1 MASSTTA
8 GFLGRSSSNNSNMR
22 GLVQFIADLRN
33 ARARELEEKR
43 INKEL
48 ANIRQKFKDGNLSGY
63 HKKKY
68 VCKLLYIYI
77 LGWNVDFGHLEA
89 VNLISANKYS
99 EKQIGYL
106 AMTLFLHEKH
116 ELLHLVVNSIRK
128 DLLDH
133 NELFNCLALHAIAN
147 VGGREMGEALSGEV
161 HRLLISPTSKAFVKK
176 KAALTLVRLYR
187 KHPDIVQPQW
197 AERIISLMDDGD
209 LGVALSVTS
218 LVMTLAQ
225 DNLDQYKGAY
235 VKAAARLK
243 RIVIDGDYN
252 ADYLYYKVPCPW
264 IQVKLLR
271 LLQYFPP
278 SDDSH
283 VREMIRESLQK
294 ILNLALETNKNVQQ
308 NNAQNAVL
316 FEAINL
322 IIHLD
327 TEHALMKQISS
338 RLGRFIQS
346 RETNVRYLGLEAMTH
361 LAARAD
367 TLDPIKQHQD
377 VILGS
382 LKDRDISVRRKGLD
396 LLYSMCD
403 STNAQ
408 PIVGELL
415 HYLQNADFAIREEMV
430 LKIAILTEKYATD
443 VQWYVDISLRLI
455 AMAGDHVSDEV
466 WHRVI
471 QIITNNEELQV
482 YAARNTLQYVKQ
494 DHVHE
499 TLVKIGAYILGEF
512 GHLIAEDKGCSPIE
526 QFLALQS
533 KLPACC
539 SGTRA
544 MILSSFIKFVNLF
557 PEIKPQLIRIFDIYS
572 HTLDSELQQRACEY
586 LALANLPTDD
596 LLRTVCDEM
605 PPFPERQSALLS
617 RLHQKHANTSDKRTW
632 VVGGKDANA
641 DATELIMAK
650 NPGLKRTFSAN
661 SEANGNGHAN
671 GGPANGANCHS
682 AVHDLAGLDMNNLGA
697 AEPKSFKP
705 PPNLASAA
713 HLSPGWEK
721 GFNRLLLKAEGI
733 LFEDGQIQ
741 VGVRSEYRG
750 QMACLILYFSNKT
763 PAIIS
768 SFTTTLDLDETE
780 KGNLTWDIKGL
791 PEPTITQGAQAQQVI
806 MFEAKKVFDKSPTMR
821 ISYLAGA
828 LQALT
833 LKLPV
838 AIHKFMDP
846 ADLSADDFFKR
857 WKQIGA
863 APREAQQIF
872 GLSGRKDTDREITE
886 DFVRRVLEGFRWGLL
901 DGVDPNK
908 KNFVGASVLHTA
920 EGGKFGCLMRLE
932 PNYGSQMV
940 RLTLRATDES
950 VPAVLLK
957 LMVDR
962 LSSGMSTAPEKYVP
976 PTTREISEA
985 FSNVMVK

>member
-1 MASSTTA
+1 MASSGPT
-8 GFLGRSSSNNSNMR
+8 GFLGRSSSSNSNMR

-176 KAALTLVRLYR
+176 KAALTLLRLFR

-197 AERIISLMDDGD
+197 AERIISLMDDVD

-218 LVMTLAQ
+218 LVMALAQ
-225 DNLDQYKGAY
+225 DNPEQYKGAY
-235 VKAAARLK
+235 TKAAARLK
-243 RIVIDGDYN
+243 RILIDGEF
-252 ADYLYYKVPCPW
+252 AGDYLYYKVPCPW

-283 VREMIRESLQK
+283 VRDMIRESCQK

-322 IIHLD
+322 IIHLE
-327 TEHALMKQISS
+327 TENALMKQISS

-361 LAARAD
+361 LAARSD

-408 PIVGELL
+408 VIVGELL

-443 VQWYVDISLRLI
+443 VQWYVNISLRLI

-466 WHRVI
+466 WQRVT
-471 QIITNNEELQV
+471 QIVTNNEELQV
-482 YAARNTLQYVKQ
+482 YAARNILQYVKQ
-494 DHVHE
+494 DHCHE

-512 GHLIAEDKGCSPIE
+512 GHLIAEEQGCSPIE
-526 QFLALQS
+526 QFLALQG
-533 KLPACC
+533 KLAATS
-539 SGTRA
+539 SGTRG
-544 MILSSFIKFVNLF
+544 MILSCFIKFVNLF
-557 PEIKPQLIRIFDIYS
+557 PEIKPQLVNVFHVYS

-586 LALANLPTDD
+586 LTLVSMPSDD

-641 DATELIMAK
+641 DAAELKMAK
-650 NPGLKRTFSAN
+650 TTSLRRTFSTA
-661 SEANGNGHAN
+661 NGHAN
-671 GGPANGANCHS
+671 GNANGKANGSNGQS
-682 AVHDLAGLDMNNLGA
+682 AANDLVGLDMNNLGP
-697 AEPKSFKP
+697 AEEKALKA

-721 GFNRLLLKAEGI
+721 GFNRLLLRADGV

-750 QMACLILYFSNKT
+750 QMACLILYFTNKT
-763 PAIIS
+763 PALVS
-768 SFTTTLDLDETE
+768 SFTTTLDLDESE
-780 KGNLTWDIKGL
+780 KSKLSWDIKGL
-791 PEPTITQGAQAQQVI
+791 PDTTISQGGQAQQVI
-806 MFEAKKVFDKSPTMR
+806 MFEAKKVFEKSPTIR

-838 AIHKFMDP
+838 TIHKFMD
-846 ADLSADDFFKR
+846 AAELSADDFFKR
-857 WKQIGA
+857 WKQIGGP
-863 APREAQQIF
+863 PREAQQIF
-872 GLSGRKDTDREITE
+872 GLTGPKDGERELTE
-886 DFVRRVLEGFRWGLL
+886 SFVRSVLEGFRWGLL
-901 DGVDPNK
+901 HNVDPNQ
-908 KNFVGASVLHTA
+908 KNFVGASVVHTS
-920 EGGKFGCLMRLE
+920 EGGKFGCLLRLE
-932 PNYGSQMV
+932 PNYSSHMV
-940 RLTLRATDES
+940 RLTIRATDDAL
-950 VPAVLLK
+950 PPVLLK
-957 LMVDR
+957 MMEER
-962 LSSGMSTAPEKYVP
+962 LAQGVSIRPEKYEA
-976 PTTREISEA
+976 PTASEISDS
-985 FSNVMVK
+985 FRNIMVR

>member
-1 MASSTTA
+1 MATSAATSFLSRGSS
-8 GFLGRSSSNNSNMR
+8 GNNSNMR

-48 ANIRQKFKDGNLSGY
+48 ANIRQKFKDGSLSGY

-106 AMTLFLHEKH
+106 AMTLFLHESH

-128 DLLDH
+128 DLTDH

-147 VGGREMGEALSGEV
+147 VGSREMGEALSGEV
-161 HRLLISPTSKAFVKK
+161 HRLLISPTSKPFVKK
-176 KAALTLVRLYR
+176 KAALTLLRLYR

-197 AERIISLMDDGD
+197 AERIIALMDDVD
-209 LGVALSVTS
+209 MGVALSVTS
-218 LVMTLAQ
+218 LVMALAQ
-225 DNLDQYKGAY
+225 DNPEQYKGSY
-235 VKAAARLK
+235 VKAASRMK
-243 RIVIDGDYN
+243 RILVDGEF
-252 ADYLYYKVPCPW
+252 APDYLYYKVPCPW
-264 IQVKLLR
+264 IQVKMLR

-278 SDDSH
+278 SEDTH
-283 VREMIRESLQK
+283 VRDLIRESLQK
-294 ILNLALETNKNVQQ
+294 ILNLALEMPKNVQQ

-327 TEHALMKQISS
+327 TEQALMSQIST
-338 RLGRFIQS
+338 RLGKFIQS

-361 LAARAD
+361 LAARAE
-367 TLDPIKQHQD
+367 TLDPIKQHQS
-377 VILGS
+377 IIIGS

-443 VQWYVDISLRLI
+443 IQWYVDISLRLI

-471 QIITNNEELQV
+471 QIVTNNEQLQV
-482 YAARNTLQYVKQ
+482 YAAQNILQYVKA
-494 DHVHE
+494 DHCHE
-499 TLVKIGAYILGEF
+499 TLVKIGGYLLGEF

-526 QFLALQS
+526 QFLALQG
-533 KLPACC
+533 KLQGC
-539 SGTRA
+539 SSSTRA
-544 MILSSFIKFVNLF
+544 IILSSFIKFVNLF
-557 PEIKPQLIRIFDIYS
+557 PEIKPRLMYVFQAYS

-586 LALANLPTDD
+586 LALASLPTDD

-632 VVGGKDANA
+632 IVGGKDANA
-641 DATELIMAK
+641 NEKDMVK
-650 NPGLKRTFSAN
+650 NPGLNRTLST
-661 SEANGNGHAN
+661 NGNGVT
-671 GGPANGANCHS
+671 NGATNGTNGH
-682 AVHDLAGLDMNNLGA
+682 AKGANDLAGLDMMDAGPS
-697 AEPKSFKP
+697 EPKTLKQ
-705 PPNLASAA
+705 PNLASTA
-713 HLSPGWEK
+713 HLSPDWEIGYNK
-721 GFNRLLLKAEGI
+721 LLLKGEGI
-733 LFEDGQIQ
+733 LYEDGQIQ

-750 QMACLILYFSNKT
+750 QMACVILYFLNKA
-763 PAIIS
+763 PVAVS
-768 SFTTTLDLDETE
+768 SFTTTLDLDASE
-780 KGNLTWDIKGL
+780 KGNLTWEVKGL
-791 PEPTITQGAQAQQVI
+791 PESTISQGSQSQQMI
-806 MFEAKKVFDKSPTMR
+806 MFTAQNVFDKSPTIR

-838 AIHKFMDP
+838 TIHKFMD
-846 ADLSADDFFKR
+846 AAELTAEDFFKR
-857 WKQIGA
+857 WNQIGG
-863 APREAQQIF
+863 APREEQRVF
-872 GLSGRKDTDREITE
+872 GIKGSNREFNDSFIRKT
-886 DFVRRVLEGFRWGLL
+886 VQGFRWGVL
-901 DGVDPNK
+901 DGVDKNQ
-908 KNFVGASVLHTA
+908 KNFVGASVLHI
-920 EGGKFGCLMRLE
+920 GGGRKFGCLLRLE
-932 PNYGSQMV
+932 PNYAKQMI
-940 RLTLRATDES
+940 RLTIRATDES
-950 VPAVLLK
+950 VPATMIN
-957 LMVDR
+957 LMEQR
-962 LSSGMSTAPEKYVP
+962 LAVGQSTQPEVFQP
-976 PTTREISEA
+976 PTMREMSDV
-985 FSNVMVK
+985 FGNVLVT

>member
-1 MASSTTA
+1 MASSAAA
-8 GFLGRSSSNNSNMR
+8 GFLGRSSSSNSNMR

-33 ARARELEEKR
+33 ARARDLEEKR

-89 VNLISANKYS
+89 VNLISASKYS

-147 VGGREMGEALSGEV
+147 VGGREMGEALSPEV

-176 KAALTLVRLYR
+176 KAALTLLRLYR
-187 KHPDIVQPQW
+187 KHPDIIQPQW
-197 AERIISLMDDGD
+197 AERIISLMDDLD

-218 LVMTLAQ
+218 LVMAVAQ
-225 DNLDQYKGAY
+225 DNAEQYKGAY
-235 VKAAARLK
+235 VKAASRLK
-243 RIVIDGDYN
+243 RILIDGDYT

-278 SDDSH
+278 SEDSH

-294 ILNLALETNKNVQQ
+294 ILNLAMETNKNVQQ

-327 TEHALMKQISS
+327 TEHALMKQIST
-338 RLGRFIQS
+338 RLGRFITS

-361 LAARAD
+361 LAARAEN
-367 TLDPIKQHQD
+367 LDPIKQHQE

-403 STNAQ
+403 STNSV
-408 PIVGELL
+408 PIVSELL
-415 HYLQNADFAIREEMV
+415 HYLQNADFAIREEMA

-443 VQWYVDISLRLI
+443 IQWYINVSLRLVAI
-455 AMAGDHVSDEV
+455 AGDHLSDEV
-466 WHRVI
+466 WQRVI
-471 QIITNNEELQV
+471 QIVTNNEELQV
-482 YAARNTLQYVKQ
+482 YAAHNTLQHVKQ
-494 DHVHE
+494 DHCHE

-512 GHLIAEDKGCSPIE
+512 GHLIAEEPGCSPIE
-526 QFLALQS
+526 QFMALS
-533 KLPACC
+533 RKLPAC
-539 SGTRA
+539 SSSTRA

-557 PEIKPQLIRIFDIYS
+557 PEIKPQLLHVFELYS
-572 HTLDSELQQRACEY
+572 HTLDPELQQRAFEY
-586 LALANLPTDD
+586 LTLASQPTDD

-617 RLHQKHANTSDKRTW
+617 RLHQKHAGTSDKRTW
-632 VVGGKDANA
+632 VVGGKDANS
-641 DATELIMAK
+641 DTTELNMAK
-650 NPGLKRTFSAN
+650 NPSLRRTFSSN
-661 SEANGNGHAN
+661 GPVNGNGAAN
-671 GGPANGANCHS
+671 GSANGTNGHS
-682 AVHDLAGLDMNNLGA
+682 NDLAGLDMNAGPVPEKLL
-697 AEPKSFKP
+697 KV
-705 PPNLASAA
+705 PNLASAA
-713 HLSPGWEK
+713 HLSPGWESGYNK
-721 GFNRLLLKAEGI
+721 LLLKADGV
-733 LFEDGQIQ
+733 LFEDGQLQ

-750 QMACLILYFSNKT
+750 QMACLILYFTNKT
-763 PAIIS
+763 PATVS
-768 SFTTTLDLDETE
+768 SFTTTLDLDESE
-780 KGNLTWDIKGL
+780 KENLSWDVKSM
-791 PEPTITQGAQAQQVI
+791 PESSIMQGAQSRLII
-806 MFEAKKVFDKSPTMR
+806 MFEAKKVFTKSPTIR

-833 LKLPV
+833 LMLPLT
-838 AIHKFMDP
+838 AHKFMDP
-846 ADLSADDFFKR
+846 ADLTADDFFKR
-857 WKQIGA
+857 WKQIGGP
-863 APREAQQIF
+863 PREAQQII
-872 GLSGRKDTDREITE
+872 GLAPGKSKSREINE
-886 DFVRRVLEGFRWGLL
+886 DFIRKTIQGFRWGILN
-901 DGVDPNK
+901 GVDPNS
-908 KNFVGASVLHTA
+908 KNFVGASVLHTS

-932 PNYGSQMV
+932 PNYSSQMV
-940 RLTLRATDES
+940 RLTIRATDES
-950 VPAVLLK
+950 VPPVLLK
-957 LMVDR
+957 LMQERISAGV
-962 LSSGMSTAPEKYVP
+962 STAPEFRP
-976 PTTREISEA
+976 APTRQEISDTFA
-985 FSNVMVK
+985 NVMVQ

>member
-1 MASSTTA
+1 MASSAAA
-8 GFLGRSSSNNSNMR
+8 GFLGRSSSSNSNMR

-33 ARARELEEKR
+33 ARARDLEEKR

-147 VGGREMGEALSGEV
+147 VGGREMGEALSAEV

-176 KAALTLVRLYR
+176 KAALTLLRLYR
-187 KHPDIVQPQW
+187 KHPDIIQPQW
-197 AERIISLMDDGD
+197 AERIISLMDDLD

-218 LVMTLAQ
+218 LVMAVAQ
-225 DNLDQYKGAY
+225 DNSEQYKGAY
-235 VKAAARLK
+235 VKAASRMK
-243 RIVIDGDYN
+243 RILIDGDYT

-278 SDDSH
+278 SEDSH

-294 ILNLALETNKNVQQ
+294 ILNLAMETNKNVQQ

-327 TEHALMKQISS
+327 TEHALMKQIST
-338 RLGRFIQS
+338 RLGRFITS

-361 LAARAD
+361 LAARAEN
-367 TLDPIKQHQD
+367 LDPIKQHQE

-403 STNAQ
+403 STNSV
-408 PIVGELL
+408 PIVSELL
-415 HYLQNADFAIREEMV
+415 HYLQNADFAIREEMA

-443 VQWYVDISLRLI
+443 IQWYINVSLRLVAI
-455 AMAGDHVSDEV
+455 AGDHLSDEV
-466 WHRVI
+466 WQRVI
-471 QIITNNEELQV
+471 QIVTNNEELQV
-482 YAARNTLQYVKQ
+482 YAAHNTLQHVKQ
-494 DHVHE
+494 DHCHE

-512 GHLIAEDKGCSPIE
+512 GHLIAEEAGCSPIE
-526 QFLALQS
+526 QFMALS
-533 KLPACC
+533 RKLPAC
-539 SGTRA
+539 SSSTRA
-544 MILSSFIKFVNLF
+544 MILSSFVKFVNLF
-557 PEIKPQLIRIFDIYS
+557 PEIKPQLLHVFELYS
-572 HTLDSELQQRACEY
+572 HTLDPELQQRAFEY
-586 LALANLPTDD
+586 LTLTSLPTDD

-617 RLHQKHANTSDKRTW
+617 RLHQKHAGTSDKRTW
-632 VVGGKDANA
+632 VVGGKDANS
-641 DATELIMAK
+641 DAVELNMAK
-650 NPGLKRTFSAN
+650 NPGLRRTFSSN
-661 SEANGNGHAN
+661 GPVNGNGSAN
-671 GGPANGANCHS
+671 GSANGSNGHS
-682 AVHDLAGLDMNNLGA
+682 NDLAGLDMNAGPVPEKLL
-697 AEPKSFKP
+697 KV
-705 PPNLASAA
+705 PNLASAA
-713 HLSPGWEK
+713 HLSPGWESGYNK
-721 GFNRLLLKAEGI
+721 LLLKADGV
-733 LFEDGQIQ
+733 LFEDGQLQ
-741 VGVRSEYRG
+741 VGIRSEYRG
-750 QMACLILYFSNKT
+750 QMACLILYFTNKT
-763 PAIIS
+763 PATVS
-768 SFTTTLDLDETE
+768 SFTTTLDLDESE
-780 KGNLTWDIKGL
+780 KENLTWDVKSM
-791 PEPTITQGAQAQQVI
+791 PESSIMQGAQSRLII
-806 MFEAKKVFDKSPTMR
+806 MFEAKKVFTKSPTIR

-833 LKLPV
+833 LKLPLT
-838 AIHKFMDP
+838 AHKFMDP
-846 ADLSADDFFKR
+846 ADLTADDFFKR
-857 WKQIGA
+857 WKQIGGP
-863 APREAQQIF
+863 PREAQQII
-872 GLSGRKDTDREITE
+872 GLAPGKSKSREITE
-886 DFVRRVLEGFRWGLL
+886 DFVRKTIQGFRWGILN
-901 DGVDPNK
+901 GVDPNS

-932 PNYGSQMV
+932 PNYTSQMV
-940 RLTLRATDES
+940 RLTVRATDES
-950 VPAVLLK
+950 VPPVLLK
-957 LMVDR
+957 LMEER
-962 LSSGMSTAPEKYVP
+962 LSVGISTAPEFRDA
-976 PTTREISEA
+976 PTRREISDTFA
-985 FSNVMVK
+985 NVMVQ

>member
-1 MASSTTA
+1 MASSAST
-8 GFLGRSSSNNSNMR
+8 GFLGRSSSSNSNMR

-176 KAALTLVRLYR
+176 KAALTLLRLYR

-197 AERIISLMDDGD
+197 AERIISLMDDVD
-209 LGVALSVTS
+209 MGVALSVTS
-218 LVMTLAQ
+218 LVMALAQ
-225 DNLDQYKGAY
+225 DNMEQYKGAY
-235 VKAAARLK
+235 VKAAARMK
-243 RIVIDGDYN
+243 RIMIDGEYA

-278 SDDSH
+278 SEDSH

-294 ILNLALETNKNVQQ
+294 ILNLALESSKNVQQ

-408 PIVGELL
+408 AIVGELL

-443 VQWYVDISLRLI
+443 VQWYVNISLRLI

-466 WHRVI
+466 WQRVI
-471 QIITNNEELQV
+471 QIVTNNEELQV
-482 YAARNTLQYVKQ
+482 YAAQNILQYVKQ
-494 DHVHE
+494 DHCHE

-512 GHLIAEDKGCSPIE
+512 GHLIAEEKGCSPIE

-533 KLPACC
+533 KLPAC
-539 SGTRA
+539 SSSTRA
-544 MILSSFIKFVNLF
+544 MILSCFIKFVNLF
-557 PEIKPQLIRIFDIYS
+557 PEIKPQLVGVFNVYS

-586 LALANLPTDD
+586 LTLASLPSDD
-596 LLRTVCDEM
+596 LLRTLCDEM

-641 DATELIMAK
+641 DTTELSMAK
-650 NPGLKRTFSAN
+650 TAGLRRTFSTNAN
-661 SEANGNGHAN
+661 ANGDGNGIAKAPNGSNGH
-671 GGPANGANCHS
+671 S
-682 AVHDLAGLDMNNLGA
+682 TMSDLLGLDMNNLGP
-697 AEPKSFKP
+697 AEAKALKV
-705 PPNLASAA
+705 PNLASAA
-713 HLSPGWEK
+713 HLSPNWEM
-721 GFNRLLLKAEGI
+721 GFNKLLLRADGV
-733 LFEDGQIQ
+733 LFEDGQVQ

-750 QMACLILYFSNKT
+750 QMACLILYFTNKT
-763 PAIIS
+763 PALVS

-780 KGNLTWDIKGL
+780 RQNLTWDVKGL
-791 PEPTITQGAQAQQVI
+791 PDTTIAQGAQAQQVI
-806 MFEAKKVFDKSPTMR
+806 MFEAKKVFEKSPTIR

-838 AIHKFMDP
+838 TIHKFMDP
-846 ADLSADDFFKR
+846 AELSAEDFFKR
-857 WKQIGA
+857 WKQIGG
-863 APREAQQIF
+863 APREAQRIF
-872 GLSGRKDTDREITE
+872 GLSGLKDGEREMTDG
-886 DFVRRVLEGFRWGLL
+886 FVRSVLEGFRWGLL
-901 DGVDPNK
+901 HNVDPNQ
-908 KNFVGASVLHTA
+908 KNFVGASVVHTS
-920 EGGKFGCLMRLE
+920 EGGKFGCLLRLE
-932 PNYGSQMV
+932 PNYTTQMV
-940 RLTLRATDES
+940 RLTVRATEDSLPPVIIKMMEE
-950 VPAVLLK
+950 
-957 LMVDR
+957 R
-962 LSSGMSTAPEKYVP
+962 LAAGVSIRPEKYEA
-976 PTTREISEA
+976 PTASEISDS
-985 FSNVMVK
+985 FRNIMVN